1 MKHAKRMVLV
11 PEDALNRQRQ
21 RLETSPLIANMMH
34 QDTELSN
41 ILQRTDLDDSEK
53 HKLYNANMER
63 YLELKHQKDKQTSLV
78 RPKGQEGLDDATVV
92 QHIPRTMRPRAM
104 ALLNRLKAKP
114 DVITWDKSGQVVVDG
129 EEIPDSNM

>member
-1 MKHAKRMVLV
+1 MVLV

-53 HKLYNANMER
+53 QKMYNANMER
-63 YLELKHQKDKQTSLV
+63 YLELKHQKDEQTALV
-78 RPKGQEGLDDATVV
+78 RPKGKEGLDDAIVV

-104 ALLNRLKAKP
+104 ALLNRLKARP
-114 DVITWDKSGQVVVDG
+114 DVITWDKSGQVVVEG
-129 EEIPDSNM
+129 KEIPCRLEHI